1 MAAFI
6 DAHGATQQFEM
17 NLDVVRDAASASLSV
32 RDYVNSMLT
41 TDVKAYGDPFSQ
53 LCESEGIVLV
63 PSKKYGIRSPSL
75 ASVVD
80 GGNSGRPL
88 LEAGAVVKQPTNQA
102 RVLLMPAIGAL
113 IEDKLV
119 SDLDM
124 NANAFDAM
132 IAQDD
137 TIADEWMLWPEIN
150 FSGPEAGRSQVTS
163 QLAKPASFLSVTTAE
178 KSVRIPTFSLGIEWS
193 QQVTKY
199 VNLDL
204 IALAISRQVANER
217 NARANENLVALVAG
231 DPDMGQASLSS
242 LGKVVAA
249 STYDALATS
258 GITQLAWV
266 SYLYNNSKKRRI
278 THLVC
283 NIAGAMAIENRTN
296 RPNVSQDNP
305 GSKRIDSTVYVSN
318 PTWAP
323 DLPIFIVDS
332 SVGWTDKLILGIDAR
347 SAIHRVTS
355 TNASYQAQEDF
366 VLRRGSAMRYDFGQ
380 ITRRLFLDA
389 FDVLTYA

>member
-6 DAHGATQQFEM
+6 DAQGATQQFEVT
-17 NLDVVRDAASASLSV
+17 LDLVREAAQSGVSLRDHINAILPTDAE
-32 RDYVNSMLT
+32 
-41 TDVKAYGDPFSQ
+41 KHGDAFSQ
-53 LCESEGIVLV
+53 LCASEGIVLV
-63 PSKKYGIRSPSL
+63 PNKKYGIRPQRL
-75 ASVVD
+75 NAVLE
-80 GGNSGRPL
+80 GRTV
-88 LEAGAVVKQPTNQA
+88 LEAGAVVRQPNNQA

-132 IAQDD
+132 IALDE
-137 TIADEWMLWPEIN
+137 TIADEWLLWPEIN
-150 FSGPEAGRSQVTS
+150 YAGPEAARSQVTS
-163 QLAKPASFLSVTTAE
+163 QLAKPAAMLSVTTSE
-178 KSVRIPTFSLGIEWS
+178 KSVRIPTFSLGVEWS
-193 QQVTKY
+193 EQVTKY

-204 IALAISRQVANER
+204 IVLAIARQVATER
-217 NARANENLVALVAG
+217 NARANENLVGILAG
-231 DPDMGQASLSS
+231 DPDVGQASLSS
-242 LGKVVAA
+242 LGKSATAA
-249 STYDALATS
+249 SYDAAATS

-278 THLVC
+278 THLITD
-283 NIAGAMAIENRTN
+283 IAGAMAVENRTN
-296 RPNVSQDNP
+296 RPTVVQDNP
-305 GSKRIDSTVYVSN
+305 GSKRIDSVVTVSN

-323 DLPIFIVDS
+323 ELPIFIVDPT
-332 SVGWTDKLILGIDAR
+332 VGWTAKTILGIDAR
-347 SAIHRVTS
+347 SALHRVTS

-366 VLRRGSAMRYDFGQ
+366 VLRRGSALRYDFGQ